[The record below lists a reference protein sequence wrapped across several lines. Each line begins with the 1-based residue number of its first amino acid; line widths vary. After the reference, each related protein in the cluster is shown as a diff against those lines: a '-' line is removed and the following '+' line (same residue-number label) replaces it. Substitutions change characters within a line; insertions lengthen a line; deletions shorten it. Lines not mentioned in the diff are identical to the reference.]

1 MADDAGVW
9 LTRDRPDPTL
19 GDMTERSESAS
30 IAEVGQRMLTRYPD
44 LSAADVSAAINAA
57 AARFDRSPIR
67 DFIPLL
73 VDARSRPNWTTA

>member
-1 MADDAGVW
+1 
-9 LTRDRPDPTL
+9 
-19 GDMTERSESAS
+19 
-30 IAEVGQRMLTRYPD
+30 MLTRYPD
-44 LSAADVSAAINAA
+44 LSAADVSAAIDAA